1 MKKIYT
7 LLFVTIITV
16 SYGQNRYSK
25 VTSGPTFKAR
35 TLNETMAVPMY
46 SRQEY
51 DRNQKILYN
60 LQSYVIDLKR
70 QVKGEKNIVY
80 LGKLYEVLKYMET
93 IDLASSGDAL
103 REIDKQL
110 AEFVYEYNQEIKNN
124 SSDQKDN
131 SR

>member
-16 SYGQNRYSK
+16 SYGQNRYSR

-35 TLNETMAVPMY
+35 TLNEAMVVPMY

-51 DRNQKILYN
+51 NKNQKILYN
-60 LQSYVIDLKR
+60 LQSYVMDLKT
-70 QVKGEKNIVY
+70 QVKGDENIDY
-80 LGKLYEVLKYMET
+80 LDKLHKFLEYMET
-93 IDLASSGDAL
+93 VDLASSGEVL
-103 REIDKQL
+103 QGVNRLLKK
-110 AEFVYEYNQEIKNN
+110 FVYEYNQEIKNN
-124 SSDQKDN
+124 SINQKYN

>member
-16 SYGQNRYSK
+16 SYGQNRYSR

-51 DRNQKILYN
+51 NRNQKILYN
-60 LQSYVIDLKR
+60 LQSYVIDLKS
-70 QVKGEKNIVY
+70 QVKGEKNIAYLDEMLYGLKYLEKADLAVY
-80 LGKLYEVLKYMET
+80 GEVLQNVDRSLK
-93 IDLASSGDAL
+93 
-103 REIDKQL
+103 K
-110 AEFVYEYNQEIKNN
+110 FVYEYNQEIKNN
-124 SSDQKDN
+124 SSNQKDN